1 MKNLADKYWSQV
13 IDDYTSCFG
22 GEIKLSKAMKN
33 RIIDKILNHDYLWE
47 VIDDV
52 ISECILKEVNK

>member
-22 GEIKLSKAMKN
+22 SETKLSTAMKN
-33 RIIDKILNHDYLWE
+33 RIIDKILNDDYVWS
-47 VIDDV
+47 VIDDAV
-52 ISECILKEVNK
+52 GEYILEEAKK